1 MVIGG
6 AGVSVGGGATG
17 SGVRDGNGFLLVPGG
32 LSEMGV
38 DGWLL
43 FNLSFNL
50 GLPSVGV
57 GGTAGGGIAAESSA
71 EEPAGGDI
79 ADEDPGKPVG
89 GDMASGVATGRAEK
103 YCVFSF
109 CEADAGPV
117 EVLEA
122 LLEIFNV
129 SFFGASILSVRS
141 RISSGFEKKVPT
153 RGFGRSCALIK
164 S

>member
-1 MVIGG
+1 M
-6 AGVSVGGGATG
+6 
-17 SGVRDGNGFLLVPGG
+17 
-32 LSEMGV
+32 
-38 DGWLL
+38 
-43 FNLSFNL
+43 FNLSFSL

-71 EEPAGGDI
+71 EEAAGGDI
-79 ADEDPGKPVG
+79 ADEDAGKPDG
-89 GDMASGVATGRAEK
+89 GDIASGVATGRAEK

-122 LLEIFNV
+122 LLEIFSV
-129 SFFGASILSVRS
+129 SFLGASILTVGSI
-141 RISSGFEKKVPT
+141 ISSRFEEECRLSVIGK
-153 RGFGRSCALIK
+153 SCRWVK